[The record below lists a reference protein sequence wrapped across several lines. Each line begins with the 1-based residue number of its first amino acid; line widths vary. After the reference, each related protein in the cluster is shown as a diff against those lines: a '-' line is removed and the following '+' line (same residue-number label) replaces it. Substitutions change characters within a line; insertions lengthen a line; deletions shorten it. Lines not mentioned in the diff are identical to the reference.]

1 MKRYINLA
9 EKKQI
14 MKDLQQE
21 EHEYR
26 NARPSELHKAMVE
39 VMKAVKNIDKSMTI
53 GTGNSSY
60 KGISDKD
67 VKFIL
72 GNAMSEN
79 GITCVPIDYDVKT
92 QIDRWEETTNYGV
105 KQKQSVFTEVN
116 AKYLITHVDSGESQV
131 IVGYGHGIDSQDK
144 SAGKA
149 TTYALKNALLYSFLV
164 PTGAIDDTDKTHSN
178 DIETPKPQRTDKE
191 MMLPALSNE
200 MFEKAQ
206 VALEKKETTLERI
219 KSKYVLSTVQE
230 KALELIE
237 GIKK

>member
-1 MKRYINLA
+1 
-9 EKKQI
+9 

-53 GTGNSSY
+53 GTGNFSY

-72 GNAMSEN
+72 GNAMAEN

-92 QIDRWEETTNYGV
+92 QIDRWEEHNKT
-105 KQKQSVFTEVN
+105 KQSVFTEVN

-131 IVGYGHGIDSQDK
+131 IVGYGHGVDSQDK

-164 PTGAIDDTDKTHSN
+164 PTGAIDDTDKTHSK

-191 MMLPALSNE
+191 IMLPALSNDL
-200 MFEKAQ
+200 FEKAQ
-206 VALEKKETTLERI
+206 IALEKKETTLDRI